1 MIDDEEISEQ
11 LNARQRQMSV
21 GPPPPPAFA
30 NMMMGYFEGMTQ
42 TQTIGFEEFKV
53 VLPKDRRKAE
63 KVWTT
68 LKEMVDVYFKNNLSE

>member
-1 MIDDEEISEQ
+1 MIDNGELNEELE
-11 LNARQRQMSV
+11 ARQKVMNMTQ
-21 GPPPPPAFA
+21 PPPPAFA